1 MSSSFPHT
9 LYIIRHGQ
17 TDWNAERRFQ
27 GQRDIP
33 LNRLGREQAR
43 RNGETLKEAG
53 IETASL
59 RFAASPLSRARE
71 TMEILRAALGLAPHD
86 YETDPRLAELAY
98 GAWEGMTLHE
108 ISTAHVEEWNARE
121 ADKWRTPPPE
131 GESYAEG
138 EIRARAFLDDM
149 REDTLIVAHGGMQ
162 RVFRA
167 LLEDIP
173 RPDAAILD
181 IPQDRIY
188 RWTAGKGGWL

>member
-1 MSSSFPHT
+1 MSFSCPHT
-9 LYIIRHGQ
+9 LYILRHGQ

-27 GQRDIP
+27 GQRDTP
-33 LNRLGREQAR
+33 LNGLGREQAQ
-43 RNGETLKEAG
+43 RNGEALAQAG
-53 IETASL
+53 VDPAAL
-59 RFAASPLSRARE
+59 AFVASPLARARE
-71 TMEILRAALGLAPHD
+71 TMEILRAALGLAPET
-86 YETDPRLAELAY
+86 YETDPRLAELSY
-98 GAWEGMTLHE
+98 GTWEGMTLHE

-131 GESYAEG
+131 GESYADG
-138 EIRARAFLDDM
+138 EIRARAFL
-149 REDTLIVAHGGMQ
+149 EELSKDTLIVAHGGMQ

-188 RWTAGKGGWL
+188 RWAAGKGGWL